1 MTYYVGLGVSVKTTS
16 VWIVDEPGKIV
27 KERSM
32 ATEPDLSPPGL
43 ARPARG
49 RTDIVVLHDGLAT
62 RGLPVVCVEA
72 PHMPTALATMRNKT
86 DRNDARGE
94 GSDAVVGRR
103 CGTTTFTAIRLWRS
117 TRRHGR
123 IESVFLRARSID

>member
-27 KERSM
+27 KERSL

-62 RGLPVVCVEA
+62 RGFARGVRRGAAHADGTGDDAQQDGSQRRARRGQRCCGWATLRHDHFHRDPVV
-72 PHMPTALATMRNKT
+72 AL
-86 DRNDARGE
+86 DAASR
-94 GSDAVVGRR
+94 SD
-103 CGTTTFTAIRLWRS
+103 
-117 TRRHGR
+117 
-123 IESVFLRARSID
+123 